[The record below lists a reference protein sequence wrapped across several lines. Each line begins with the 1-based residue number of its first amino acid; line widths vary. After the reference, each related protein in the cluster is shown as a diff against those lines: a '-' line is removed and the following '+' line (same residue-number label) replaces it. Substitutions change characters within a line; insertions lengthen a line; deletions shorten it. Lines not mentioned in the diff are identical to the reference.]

1 MWKKIQHNQKPK
13 VYPKHGVI
21 YVFETPNSIHNSLY
35 KIGKAKD
42 LKQRLKSHQYPLSH
56 DINILYYFETNDID
70 SVEKCTKVFMK
81 KYQYRKYKEVYQVN
95 INIIKEVISSY
106 GKIPENIRLKET
118 QDNKYFLHILKE

>member
-1 MWKKIQHNQKPK
+1 
-13 VYPKHGVI
+13 
-21 YVFETPNSIHNSLY
+21 
-35 KIGKAKD
+35 
-42 LKQRLKSHQYPLSH
+42 
-56 DINILYYFETNDID
+56 
-70 SVEKCTKVFMK
+70 MK